1 MTLVETKNQQS
12 AVINQKSSIQK
23 RKSKIENRKSEI
35 VRRPRRLRA
44 TPALRAMVR
53 ETELNARDFI
63 YPLFVRHGEGRS
75 EIRSMPGV
83 YQLSVP
89 EAVREAEKASAL
101 GVPAVI
107 LFGIPAEKDPIGLE
121 NFAEDGIVQQA
132 IRAIK
137 RAIPEMVVV
146 TDVCLCEYTDHGH
159 CGVLN
164 TRTPTSYHPRSGPDV
179 GIPKSGDFGLLRPNL
194 PEGYVLNDETLDILA
209 KVAVSHA
216 ECGADIV
223 APSGMMD
230 GMVAAIRGALDEHG
244 FEHLPILSYAVK
256 YASSFYGPFREAA
269 EGAPKFGDR
278 KSHQMDPANV
288 REALKEAALDVDEG
302 ADMLMV
308 KPALAYLDVIRV
320 VKDAYPEIP
329 LAAYNVSGEYAMVK
343 AAAAN
348 GWIDEAKVTLETL
361 TAMKRAGADLI
372 LTYHALDAAKW
383 LK

>member
-1 MTLVETKNQQS
+1 MTLLAMQNR
-12 AVINQKSSIQK
+12 NSSLVSSRSSLVK
-23 RKSKIENRKSEI
+23 
-35 VRRPRRLRA
+35 RPRRLRA

-53 ETELNARDFI
+53 ETELNAHDFI
-63 YPLFVRHGEGRS
+63 YPLFVRHGKGRS

-83 YQLSVP
+83 YQLSVE
-89 EAVREAEKASAL
+89 EAVREAEAAMSA
-101 GVPAVI
+101 GVNALI
-107 LFGIPAEKDPIGLE
+107 LFGIPEEKDPIGLE
-121 NFAEDGIVQQA
+121 NFADDGIIQQA

-137 RAIPEMVVV
+137 REIPEMVVV

-159 CGVLN
+159 CGILN
-164 TRTPTSYHPRSGPDV
+164 TGEHFQAS
-179 GIPKSGDFGLLRPNL
+179 L
-194 PEGYVLNDETLDILA
+194 PEGYVLNDPTLDVLA

-230 GMVAAIRGALDEHG
+230 GMVAAIRGALDKSG
-244 FEHLPILSYAVK
+244 FENTPILSYAVK

-288 REALKEAALDVDEG
+288 REALREAALDVDEG

-320 VKDAYPEIP
+320 VKDAFPELP
-329 LAAYNVSGEYAMVK
+329 MAAYNVSGEYAMIK

-372 LTYHALDAAKW
+372 LTYHAVDAAKS

>member
-1 MTLVETKNQQS
+1 
-12 AVINQKSSIQK
+12 
-23 RKSKIENRKSEI
+23 
-35 VRRPRRLRA
+35 
-44 TPALRAMVR
+44 MVR

-63 YPLFVRHGEGRS
+63 YPLFVRHGSWRT

-83 YQLSVP
+83 FQLSVD
-89 EAVREAEKASAL
+89 EAVREAESAASL
-101 GVPAVI
+101 GIPSVI
-107 LFGIPAEKDPIGLE
+107 LFGIPADKDPVGLE
-121 NFAEDGIVQQA
+121 NFAHDGIVQQA
-132 IRAIK
+132 IREIK
-137 RAIPEMVVV
+137 KEIPEMVVV

-159 CGVLN
+159 CGILN
-164 TRTPTSYHPRSGPDV
+164 TSEHY
-179 GIPKSGDFGLLRPNL
+179 RPGL
-194 PEGYVLNDETLDILA
+194 PEGYVLNDPTLDVLG

-230 GMVAAIRGALDEHG
+230 GMVSAIRAALDIAG
-244 FEHLPILSYAVK
+244 FENLPILSYAVK
-256 YASSFYGPFREAA
+256 YASAFYGPFREAA

-278 KSHQMDPANV
+278 KSHQMDPANAS
-288 REALKEAALDVDEG
+288 EALREAALDVDEC

-320 VKDAYPEIP
+320 VKDAFPELP
-329 LAAYNVSGEYAMVK
+329 MAAYNVSGEYAMIK

-361 TAMKRAGADLI
+361 TSMKRAGADLI
-372 LTYHALDAAKW
+372 LTYHAKDAAGW